1 MPIPMTDA
9 VDIAQARTPDDVA
22 LCRSLFEEYEK
33 SIGISLEF
41 QGFRDEVA
49 TLPGA
54 YAPPRGALLFARQG
68 GEVAGCIAL
77 RPLDAQEAEIK
88 RLYVRPAFRGTG
100 LGERLVH
107 AVSERARAAGYR
119 ALRLDTLASMA
130 AAMRLYARLGFAET
144 APYHAATR
152 PGMRF
157 FRKPLES
164 SPES

>member
-1 MPIPMTDA
+1 MPGAI
-9 VDIAQARTPDDVA
+9 DITQARTPAEVA
-22 LCRSLFEEYEK
+22 LCRALFEEYEK
-33 SIGISLEF
+33 SLGISLDF
-41 QGFRDEVA
+41 QGFADELA
-49 TLPGA
+49 KLPGA
-54 YAPPRGALLFARQG
+54 YAPPGGALLVARHE

-77 RPLDAQEAEIK
+77 RPLDAEEAEVK
-88 RLYVRPAFRGTG
+88 RLYVRPAFRGMG

-107 AVSERARAAGYR
+107 ALSERASAAGYR

-130 AAMRLYARLGFAET
+130 AAMRLYARLGFVET

-164 SPES
+164 SPGS